1 MLRHK
6 NEIRS
11 NINSNLKVNLNQL
24 KLNKERKIA
33 LDGEIRKISMK
44 LFHYLF
50 SQQVNLLKQ
59 TANIETNLEL
69 NLNNIIN
76 KQNELLTKLE
86 SNSTPTQYD
95 EIINDYNQLNNNSQT
110 EFNFEFK
117 KNEFIEKH
125 LIIGHLLVIIFNILQ
140 FCI

>member
-11 NINSNLKVNLNQL
+11 KINSSLKVNLNQL

-69 NLNNIIN
+69 NLNNLIN
-76 KQNELLTKLE
+76 KQYELLTKLE

-125 LIIGHLLVIIFNILQ
+125 LIIGHLSW
-140 FCI
+140 

>member
-69 NLNNIIN
+69 NLN
-76 KQNELLTKLE
+76 
-86 SNSTPTQYD
+86 S
-95 EIINDYNQLNNNSQT
+95 
-110 EFNFEFK
+110 
-117 KNEFIEKH
+117 
-125 LIIGHLLVIIFNILQ
+125 
-140 FCI
+140 